1 MKVEKHLKQKYQT
14 EASAQKS
21 DEAMMAYIDAEW
33 KKQKK
38 KVRGRLWKFYLS
50 KINKYGNQIKSVRFL
65 NFQFSIYYHTWFS
78 HLYTVFCNKNID
90 EIYL

>member
-38 KVRGRLWKFYLS
+38 KVRGRLWKVLF
-50 KINKYGNQIKSVRFL
+50 V
-65 NFQFSIYYHTWFS
+65 
-78 HLYTVFCNKNID
+78 
-90 EIYL
+90 